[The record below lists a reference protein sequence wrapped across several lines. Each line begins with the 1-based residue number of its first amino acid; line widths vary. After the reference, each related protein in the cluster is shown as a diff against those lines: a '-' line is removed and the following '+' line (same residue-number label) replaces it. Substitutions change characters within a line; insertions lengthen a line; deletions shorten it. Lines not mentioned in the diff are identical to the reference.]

1 MEEVHVHH
9 HLRIRVAC
17 YLLVQ
22 LTATTLGVHGAHVM
36 SHVEVETKN
45 EQSQ

>member
-9 HLRIRVAC
+9 HLRIRVAH

-22 LTATTLGVHGAHVM
+22 LTATTPGAHGEHAM
-36 SHVEVETKN
+36 SPVEVETSN
-45 EQSQ
+45 EQS